1 VLDSKFDFRL
11 KDASR
16 TLLTFESSPQAR
28 TFYLLLLW
36 YGDAGL
42 QQSLFEEALCRLSQL
57 DKSEYLC
64 SETGVFEM
72 DKFQK
77 NLYDENSEVSK
88 LIYNTILIYS
98 AISTKDTENAK
109 FLDYVTKIFH
119 YRSALKHY
127 VNKGFADVAKLSDLS
142 VFSIMF
148 DAQMKVY
155 RLPVKVS
162 RFVTETS
169 DGDLQCLSDHAL
181 WESLV

>member
-1 VLDSKFDFRL
+1 
-11 KDASR
+11 
-16 TLLTFESSPQAR
+16 
-28 TFYLLLLW
+28 
-36 YGDAGL
+36 
-42 QQSLFEEALCRLSQL
+42 
-57 DKSEYLC
+57 
-64 SETGVFEM
+64 M

-77 NLYDENSEVSK
+77 DLYDENSEVSK

-142 VFSIMF
+142 AFTIMF
-148 DAQMKVY
+148 DSQMKVY

-162 RFVTETS
+162 RFVTEEV
-169 DGDLQCLSDHAL
+169 DGSMKELSASTL
-181 WESLV
+181 WTRLV